1 MLFWGMFPDI
11 PDPPNGFGRSRMT
24 TGIFDNPQI
33 YNIWLVATGIFTL
46 LSLGFPTNPANVV
59 ADI

>member
-33 YNIWLVATGIFTL
+33 YNIWLKETVYAVDRKPK
-46 LSLGFPTNPANVV
+46 S
-59 ADI
+59 